1 MFESHHPDEVQ
12 DRLTDSKSVSF
23 FHEAIPP
30 AVCGMSSVPIG
41 RSPAGRDV
49 ARGKSGWCG
58 FVKFTGRNEWPLS
71 CVKRHGGLPV
81 RRASPHRQAGNPLQC
96 IQMGIVPA
104 GEFHE
109 GTVSYY
115 CLIWLEIVR
124 LRSIWPWLNTRL
136 SLVIR
141 IVNQLVSLLW

>member
-1 MFESHHPDEVQ
+1 MTEWEWKV
-12 DRLTDSKSVSF
+12 L
-23 FHEAIPP
+23 
-30 AVCGMSSVPIG
+30 MSSPLTFVIG
-41 RSPAGRDV
+41 PVRIYTGLWCIFLFGRF
-49 ARGKSGWCG
+49 G

-96 IQMGIVPA
+96 IQMRIEPA